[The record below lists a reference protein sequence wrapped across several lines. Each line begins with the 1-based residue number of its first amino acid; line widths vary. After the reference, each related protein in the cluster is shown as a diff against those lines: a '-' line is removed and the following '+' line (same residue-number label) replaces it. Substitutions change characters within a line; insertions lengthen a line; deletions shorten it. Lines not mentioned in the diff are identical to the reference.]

1 MNDIRNQTEK
11 LIITKTLI
19 GGRLSAPTDSQHFL
33 FNSDG
38 SLCLASILR
47 LVNGGFLVGKNGDFY
62 NFSLYNRNPV
72 IFCVTGNGKELI
84 SMKWLEGVNLDNKS
98 CRDSTISTS

>member
-47 LVNGGFLVGKNGDFY
+47 LVNGGFLVGKMVTSIIFH
-62 NFSLYNRNPV
+62 FTIEIQLYFV
-72 IFCVTGNGKELI
+72 
-84 SMKWLEGVNLDNKS
+84 
-98 CRDSTISTS
+98 